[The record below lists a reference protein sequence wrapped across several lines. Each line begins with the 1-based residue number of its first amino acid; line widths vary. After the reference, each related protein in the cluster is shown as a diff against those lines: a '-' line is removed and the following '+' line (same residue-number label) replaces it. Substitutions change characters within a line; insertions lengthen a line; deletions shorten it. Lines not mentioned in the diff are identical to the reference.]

1 MLKEEEEPTFLNAR
15 EAADLSDDAVC
26 AKHNA
31 SLSLTS
37 TCTHIILC
45 APCLVLEMQ
54 GAALHSLNASLCM
67 RENTLTQKQFLHFL
81 TA

>member
-37 TCTHIILC
+37 TCTHIILAV

-54 GAALHSLNASLCM
+54 GAPHS
-67 RENTLTQKQFLHFL
+67 
-81 TA
+81 